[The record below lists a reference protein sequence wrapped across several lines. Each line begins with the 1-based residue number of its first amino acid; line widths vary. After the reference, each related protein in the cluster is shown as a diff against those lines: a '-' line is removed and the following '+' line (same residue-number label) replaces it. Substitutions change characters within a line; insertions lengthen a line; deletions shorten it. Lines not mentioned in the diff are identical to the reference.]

1 MSLNFRPAQSSDAGI
16 ATALVYSAGPEAFDY
31 ILHTGNR
38 TAMDFLNYAFANGA
52 GYQGHRNHW
61 VAERDGKVVG
71 IGAFYS
77 GKDDLRLTVGFVRQV
92 LSFYSFGAVMGVIK
106 RALEVA
112 PMMKPLDSELLYVAN
127 FGVSPECRGQGVG
140 AAMLNFKMAEARKQG
155 FKRYG
160 LDVAVTI
167 PRAQKLY
174 EGVGMKF
181 VRERNFRGDYKRSP
195 VPDCRRL
202 EMLLN

>member
-1 MSLNFRPAQSSDAGI
+1 MSLNFRPAEGSDASV
-16 ATALVYSAGPEAFDY
+16 AAALVYSAGPEAFDY
-31 ILHTGNR
+31 ILRTGNR
-38 TAMDFLNYAFANGA
+38 TAMDFLNYAFADGA

-71 IGAFYS
+71 TGAFYS

-92 LSFYSFGAVMGVIK
+92 LSFYSFGAAMGVIK
-106 RALEVA
+106 RALEIA
-112 PMMKPLDSELLYVAN
+112 PMMKPLDADLLYVAN

-160 LDVAVTI
+160 LDVAVTN

-181 VRERNFRGDYKRSP
+181 VRERNFRGDAKRSP